1 MQLCRQNS
9 KRHFLHSLSIF
20 GTSSDAGKSTLSF
33 AITYLLHKQGIKV
46 APFKAQNVSNNSQVT
61 DKESG
66 EIAIPQAFAAEAIGL
81 KTTPSMNPILLKS
94 GGASKAH
101 MIINGKSIGDTNV
114 WDYYKNMDKLKP
126 IVIEAFESL
135 QNEYECI
142 VAEGAGSPVEL
153 NLMDKDLSNLFVAEQ
168 FGTKIVLVADIQ
180 RGGVFASI
188 YGVYNL
194 LPKKLRKNV
203 IGVIV
208 NKFQGDMSLFDEGVT
223 IIEEQFKLKVL
234 GVVPFRP
241 FNLGFEDSASLMGY
255 VQDTKNAII
264 KVGVIK
270 LPHISNFTDF
280 EPLVVDAE
288 IELSF
293 ISNVSEIASY
303 DLIILPGSKRV
314 IDDLTWLRE
323 RGFEEKLKSK
333 EQKVVAICGGY
344 EMMFEKIMDP
354 FCVESEEKEVAGFG
368 RFKGEVHFQK
378 EKIVQKG
385 SYNLFG
391 VMGDGYEIHNG
402 TAKKRAKKKKNIYG
416 TFIHGIF
423 ESDAFRELLFSEV
436 NSDYKGYNFKEYKA
450 KAIASFAQHINEN
463 IDMSYLIKVIN
474 KKKL

>member
-1 MQLCRQNS
+1 M
-9 KRHFLHSLSIF
+9 HSLSIF

-46 APFKAQNVSNNSQVT
+46 APFKAQNVSNNSVVT

-66 EIAIPQAFAAEAIGL
+66 EIAIPQAFAADAIGL
-81 KTTPSMNPILLKS
+81 ETRPAFNPILLKS

-101 MIINGKSIGDTNV
+101 MIVNGKSIGDTDV
-114 WDYYKNMDKLKP
+114 WEYYKNMKKLRP
-126 IVIEAFESL
+126 IVKVAFESL
-135 QNEYECI
+135 QKEFECI

-153 NLMDKDLSNLFVAEQ
+153 NLMEKDLSNLYVADT
-168 FGTKIVLVADIQ
+168 FNTKIILVADIQ

-194 LPKKLRKNV
+194 LPKKLRKNI

-208 NKFQGDMSLFDEGVT
+208 NKFQGDMRLFDEGVK
-223 IIEEQFKLKVL
+223 IIEKDFKIPVL
-234 GVVPFRP
+234 GVVPYRA

-255 VQDTKNAII
+255 TQNTTNAIL

-270 LPHISNFTDF
+270 LPFISNFTDF
-280 EPLVVDAE
+280 EPLVVDEE

-293 ISNVSEIASY
+293 ITNVSELESCA
-303 DLIILPGSKRV
+303 LVIIPGSKRV
-314 IDDLTWLRE
+314 IDDLKWLRE
-323 RGFEEKLKSK
+323 RGFSDKLKDK
-333 EQKVVAICGGY
+333 ERKVFAICGGY
-344 EMMFEKIMDP
+344 EMMFERILDP
-354 FCVESEEKEVAGFG
+354 LSIESEHVEVEGFG
-368 RFKGEVHFQK
+368 RFKGEVIFQK

-402 TAKKRAKKKKNIYG
+402 TTKKRAKKKKNIYG

-423 ESDAFRELLFSEV
+423 ESDALRYKIFNEL
-436 NSDYKGYNFKEYKA
+436 NANYKGYNFDTFKTD
-450 KAIASFAQHINEN
+450 AIADFAEHINSH
-463 IDMSYLIKVIN
+463 IDMKRVMKALYE
-474 KKKL
+474 